1 MLSIEIFVHHF
12 PYKNGT
18 VPRPPL
24 TVIAFLFLADDIMGT
39 ALHDGSR
46 GNQRKL
52 RFLLEF
58 GNRERAAVAHRSP
71 HLAAG
76 LSHIL
81 LERSCVRNIRIHA
94 FLKLEFFIPAQ
105 ILSGPVTRAV

>member
-1 MLSIEIFVHHF
+1 
-12 PYKNGT
+12 
-18 VPRPPL
+18 
-24 TVIAFLFLADDIMGT
+24 MGA

-76 LSHIL
+76 FSHIL
-81 LERSCVRNIRIHA
+81 LERSCIRNIRIHA
-94 FLKLEFFIPAQ
+94 FLKLEFFVPAQ
-105 ILSGPVTRAV
+105 IISGPVTRTV

>member
-1 MLSIEIFVHHF
+1 MLSIEPFVHHF

-24 TVIAFLFLADDIMGT
+24 TVIAFFFLADDIMSA

-52 RFLLEF
+52 RFFLEL

-76 LSHIL
+76 FSHIL

-105 ILSGPVTRAV
+105 IISVSVTRAV